1 MHSEEAGNTL
11 AGPGREHIIS
21 EDGRGWNKRWVWSSR
36 VTYSVCVKLRGGAS
50 VVEMEW
56 IWGVNAKRTE
66 IDAEGAS
73 ISTST
78 CCFNKT
84 QGGNRALSRK
94 KKKKKRLLCCG
105 QYLFWLQQHWSLI
118 LWEVVRESI
127 VNYSWSVFTLKSGCS
142 SRRGDTLTLVLLRGM
157 RGDDSSARGKHFS
170 WTFHS
175 TISQTKSFT
184 FTPLHLFDNC
194 T

>member
-94 KKKKKRLLCCG
+94 KKKKKKASLLWSISVLTATTLESDPVRGCKGIDSKLFLECVYTEKWLLVQTRRHTHTCPFKGNEGGRLLC
-105 QYLFWLQQHWSLI
+105 
-118 LWEVVRESI
+118 
-127 VNYSWSVFTLKSGCS
+127 SGE
-142 SRRGDTLTLVLLRGM
+142 
-157 RGDDSSARGKHFS
+157 
-170 WTFHS
+170 TF
-175 TISQTKSFT
+175 FLNL
-184 FTPLHLFDNC
+184 PLHHISDKILYFYS
-194 T
+194 TAFIW